1 MKKWILILIG
11 VVVIIGVIILLM
23 VNQKEKYF
31 KQIKIENNN
40 IFNTIKEK
48 NYLDTIVYAGI
59 KSLDIDSLII
69 IIRPLTSDDIKK
81 LSFDENLELKAHIQ
95 GMNDTYIIW
104 INPNE
109 SRSEYIEILSH
120 ELIHLKQYYT
130 KELLIINNNIYW
142 KNEKININDYT
153 YEKRPWE
160 VEAFSNQK
168 DLEKKMLQF
177 LYD

>member
-1 MKKWILILIG
+1 MKKWF
-11 VVVIIGVIILLM
+11 IILLIFIIIGIIVFFI

-31 KQIKIENNN
+31 NHIIIEDIN
-40 IFNTIKEK
+40 ILNTIKTK
-48 NYLDTIVYAGI
+48 NYLDTIIYTGV
-59 KSLDIDSLII
+59 KSLEIKDLII
-69 IIRPLTSDDIKK
+69 VIKPLSKDNIENS
-81 LSFDENLELKAHIQ
+81 SFDDNLELKAHIQ
-95 GMNDTYIIW
+95 GMNNTYIIW

-109 SRSEYIEILSH
+109 SRNSYIEIISH

-130 KELLIINNNIYW
+130 KELMIINNNIYW
-142 KNEKININDYT
+142 KNEKINIDDYT

-168 DLEKKMLQF
+168 ELEKKMIEI